1 MPGFRNRLKHAWNA
15 FRSMED
21 EEDEHLILYNN
32 IGSGYGARPD
42 RRRLITG
49 SERTIISSIYNR
61 IAVDVS
67 STSFQHVRVDDNGR
81 YVETIQSSF
90 NNCLTV
96 EANVDQT
103 ATAFITDLVLSMLD
117 EGCVA
122 VVPVDTT
129 ENLLKTKS
137 YDILSMRVA
146 EIVSW
151 YPRHV
156 NLRLWDDTSGNY
168 KNVVLPKDSVAI
180 IENPFYTVMNE
191 PNSTL
196 KRLIYKLGLLD
207 DADAQTVSSKLDMI
221 IQLPYTVKTETQRKR
236 ADMRKKDIEE
246 QLTASTY
253 GIAYIDSTEKV
264 IQLNRSL
271 ENNLLEQIQ
280 TLIEMLYS
288 QLGMD
293 ATILNGTASDS
304 AMNNYYQR
312 TIAPIVEAIR
322 DEMIRKFLT
331 KTARSQNQTI
341 MTFNDPFRYL
351 TVTQIAQLVDTLS
364 RNEVLTGNEF
374 RTSLGF
380 KPSDDP
386 RADELKNKNLIDV
399 TENTDGGTSIS
410 DEEEMSDD
418 YG

>member
-21 EEDEHLILYNN
+21 EEDENLIPYNN

-399 TENTDGGTSIS
+399 AETTDGGTSIS